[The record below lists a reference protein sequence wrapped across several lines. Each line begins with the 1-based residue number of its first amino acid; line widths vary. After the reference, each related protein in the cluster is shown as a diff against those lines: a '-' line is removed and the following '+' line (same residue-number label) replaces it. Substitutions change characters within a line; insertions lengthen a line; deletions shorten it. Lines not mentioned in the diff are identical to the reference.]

1 MIFFHFYLFAD
12 FSFGIK
18 YINSIALVVIFLS
31 EREREEK
38 WIRNPNYEFA
48 NIFFSLG
55 RNLLTRSGDN
65 YLENI
70 LRFLNYDFFSCLSV
84 CLLVCLFAQLWS
96 LSFAFC
102 SFGPNWE
109 IEFPVH
115 EQSWVDRE
123 RKKKDEKKERER
135 KRRKTQK
142 ERWRKIKKEFRWR
155 RINVTNYIFLKT
167 RSDGQ

>member
-1 MIFFHFYLFAD
+1 
-12 FSFGIK
+12 
-18 YINSIALVVIFLS
+18 LVVIFLS

-135 KRRKTQK
+135 KMKENK
-142 ERWRKIKKEFRWR
+142 ERKMEENKERISMTKNKRDQLYFSENSVWWSIKNQSNQLNSQHDTNIKPILKE
-155 RINVTNYIFLKT
+155 N
-167 RSDGQ
+167 